1 MHARRVAGSGT
12 DPEKEIKR
20 ENANCPDEPMY
31 TKHLNTCVELALAQ

>member
-1 MHARRVAGSGT
+1 MHARRGAATGT

-31 TKHLNTCVELALAQ
+31 IKHLNTRVELALAQ